1 MQSVD
6 KANNYQLGTD
16 SQVVRHDRD
25 RFQETPHV
33 GDGARIRSGN
43 SRGVTLYRSPD
54 VTPSREPGTPQ
65 TSFRPPV
72 NRER

>member
-6 KANNYQLGTD
+6 KTNSYRLGTD
-16 SQVVRHDRD
+16 SQVVSHERD
-25 RFQETPHV
+25 RFKETPHV
-33 GDGARIRSGN
+33 GDCARIKYDN

-72 NRER
+72 DRER